1 MAQERY
7 HLAGVM
13 GHPVLHSRSPAIHN
27 HWLAEHGLKGAYVL
41 LDVKREGLLAALKA
55 LPALGFSGCNLTIPH
70 KEAAIAAMDSLDP
83 AVRRIGAMNCV
94 VVQADGSLHG
104 MNNDGFGWVQS
115 IKERYP
121 DWRAD
126 AGPAVVLGAGGGA
139 RAVVSGL
146 CDEGAREIRI
156 LNRGRDRADR
166 LAADFGGPVA
176 AYDWDGREDA
186 LADAATVVNCTSL
199 GMHGQPALDISLARL
214 PKEALVADII
224 YIPRE
229 TPLLAEA
236 RMRGNRTVNG
246 LGMLLNQARPAF
258 QAWFGVL
265 PRVTPELR
273 AMVEA
278 SIG

>member
-1 MAQERY
+1 MAQDRY

-13 GHPVLHSRSPAIHN
+13 GHPVLHSRSPMIHN
-27 HWLAEHGLKGAYVL
+27 HWLKEHGLKGAYVL
-41 LDVKREGLLAALKA
+41 LEVKQEGLQAALKA
-55 LPALGFSGCNLTIPH
+55 LPALGFAGCNITIPH

-83 AVRRIGAMNCV
+83 AVQRIGAMNCV
-94 VVQADGSLHG
+94 VVRPDGSLHG
-104 MNNDGFGWVQS
+104 MNNDGYGWVES
-115 IKERYP
+115 IKERFQ

-146 CDEGAREIRI
+146 MDEGAREIRV
-156 LNRGRDRADR
+156 LNRSRERAEK
-166 LAADFGGPVA
+166 LAQDFGAPVA
-176 AYDWDGREDA
+176 AHDWSRREEA
-186 LADAATVVNCTSL
+186 LADAAMVVNCTSL
-199 GMHGQPALDISLARL
+199 GMHGQPPLDVSLAKL
-214 PKEALVADII
+214 PKSAIVSDII

-258 QAWFGVL
+258 KAWFGVS
-265 PRVTPELR
+265 PQVTPELR
-273 AMVEA
+273 ARIEE